1 MTTYKP
7 ESYPDAAPYLL
18 VADVESSLAF
28 LEAALGAAILRT
40 TQRDGAV
47 VHGEAR
53 VGDTVVMLG
62 RAPGQPGAHVHLYL
76 SDPDAAIAR
85 AIAADASLVQSME
98 ERGDG
103 DRRGG
108 VKAPD
113 GTTWWLARR
122 VPTR

>member
-7 ESYPDAAPYLL
+7 DSYPDAAPYLL
-18 VADVESSLAF
+18 VSDVESSLAF
-28 LEAALGAAILRT
+28 LEAALGAQRLRET
-40 TQRDGAV
+40 HRDGAI

-62 RAPGQPGAHVHLYL
+62 RAAGPGAHVHLYL
-76 SDPDAAIAR
+76 SDPDAAMAR
-85 AIAADASLVQSME
+85 AIAAGASLVQGME

-122 VPTR
+122 VRTR

>member
-1 MTTYKP
+1 MVDLP
-7 ESYPDAAPYLL
+7 RGRPRRAAP
-18 VADVESSLAF
+18 APSP
-28 LEAALGAAILRT
+28 GG
-40 TQRDGAV
+40 DGAII
-47 VHGEAR
+47 HGEAR
-53 VGDTVVMLG
+53 VGDSVIMLG

-76 SDPDAAIAR
+76 FDPDAAMAR
-85 AIAADASLVQSME
+85 AIAAGASLVQGME

-122 VPTR
+122 VRTR